1 MYGANLILIIQF
13 KLIELIK
20 DLVIISD
27 FLCISQRP
35 LLNILQRPLLNI
47 YSQSD
52 LSSLQVLQLGQDV
65 DFEDETENY
74 DNYDDNLDYDDT
86 HYND

>member
-1 MYGANLILIIQF
+1 MYCANLILIIQF
-13 KLIELIK
+13 KWIELIK

-27 FLCISQRP
+27 YLCIS
-35 LLNILQRPLLNI
+35 QRPLLNI

-52 LSSLQVLQLGQDV
+52 LSLLQVLQLGQDV

-74 DNYDDNLDYDDT
+74 DNYDDNLNYDDT

>member
-1 MYGANLILIIQF
+1 MYCANLILIIQF
-13 KLIELIK
+13 KWIELIK

-27 FLCISQRP
+27 YLCIS
-35 LLNILQRPLLNI
+35 QRPLLNI

-52 LSSLQVLQLGQDV
+52 LSSLQVLQLGQDL

-74 DNYDDNLDYDDT
+74 DNYDDNLNYDDT